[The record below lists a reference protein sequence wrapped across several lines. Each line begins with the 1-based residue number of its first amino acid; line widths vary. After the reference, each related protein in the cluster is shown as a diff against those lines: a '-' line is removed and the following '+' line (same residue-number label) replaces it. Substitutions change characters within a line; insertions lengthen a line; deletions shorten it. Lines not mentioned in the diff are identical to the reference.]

1 MDAPALSYAASIPQP
16 ITRVLGRAVERVAG
30 QRRLERLY
38 REYRASLEEPADF
51 WDEAIRRMDI
61 DVALRGAGIGGIP
74 REGPLLV
81 VANHPF
87 GALDGIALAWAI
99 GRVRE
104 DVKVLA
110 HEALARV
117 PETRPHLFVVDFSG
131 TREAERANVLS
142 RAGALAHLKRGGTVI
157 VFPAGAV
164 MTTPN
169 AFSRRALE
177 LDWGPLTARLALR
190 SKASVLP
197 VFVSG
202 QNGRLFQIAS
212 NLPNERLSQTL
223 RYALLFRETARC
235 IGGQIE
241 LQVGEIL
248 DPSMQTVDPV
258 ALTEELRHRVLQ
270 MGSAT

>member
-16 ITRVLGRAVERVAG
+16 FTRALGRAVERVAD

-38 REYRASLEEPADF
+38 REYRASPDEPTDF
-51 WDEAIRRMDI
+51 WDEAIRRMNI
-61 DVALRGAGIGGIP
+61 DVALSGVGIGGIP

-81 VANHPF
+81 VTNHPF

-99 GRVRE
+99 GRVRD

-110 HEALARV
+110 HEALVRV
-117 PETRPHLFVVDFSG
+117 PETRPHLFVIDFSS
-131 TREAERANVLS
+131 TRAAERANVLS
-142 RAGALAHLKRGGTVI
+142 RAGALAHLKRGGTVV

-169 AFSRRALE
+169 AFSRHARELE
-177 LDWGPLTARLALR
+177 WGPLTARLALR
-190 SKASVLP
+190 SKAQILP
-197 VFVSG
+197 IFLSG

-212 NLPNERLSQTL
+212 NLPDERLSQTL
-223 RYALLFRETARC
+223 RYALLFRETARF
-235 IGGQIE
+235 IGGRIE
-241 LQVGEIL
+241 LQVGELL
-248 DPSMQTVDPV
+248 DPSKQSVDPV

-270 MGSAT
+270 MSCAT